1 MRDYIPSLLILCGI
15 SALVTVDWICEEYRK
30 FKARQKRR
38 ASKPIDYISFMYN
51 CEGRI
56 KLNGDELRKLT
67 GGERR
72 NGNEAKKA

>member
-1 MRDYIPSLLILCGI
+1 MQESIGASIIIVCGI
-15 SALVTVDWICEEYRK
+15 FALVTVDWICEEYRK

-56 KLNGDELRKLT
+56 KQDRAELEESMRKW
-67 GGERR
+67 R
-72 NGNEAKKA
+72 NEG

>member
-30 FKARQKRR
+30 FKSRQKKK

-56 KLNGDELRKLT
+56 KQDRVELEESMKKW
-67 GGERR
+67 R
-72 NGNEAKKA
+72 NGNGL